1 MFSENIQSSSR
12 IVLRHTFFTIVDPVT
27 AVDIPPAESPARP
40 HPGDVPDHLVVAP
53 GVSPVVG
60 ELPAHARGA
69 PGGPGGGEVDY

>member
-1 MFSENIQSSSR
+1 M
-12 IVLRHTFFTIVDPVT
+12 T

-60 ELPAHARGA
+60 ELPAHTRGA
-69 PGGPGGGEVDY
+69 PGGPGGGEVDYCGCGHCGHVDDCWLSLL